1 MGFFDFFK
9 SKDINKG
16 VEEYRKTKGAVL
28 IDVRTEEEFL
38 YGHIES
44 SLNIPLQ
51 SIDNTLKIIKDK
63 NAPIF
68 VYCRSGGRSSQAA
81 SILKNIGYTN
91 INDIGGIMSY
101 KGAIVR

>member
-1 MGFFDFFK
+1 MQCVLQKQGVENMGFFDFFK

-28 IDVRTEEEFL
+28 IDVRTEEEFS

-51 SIDNTLKIIKDK
+51 SIDNTLKIIKVCVIASDK
-63 NAPIF
+63 
-68 VYCRSGGRSSQAA
+68 SS
-81 SILKNIGYTN
+81 
-91 INDIGGIMSY
+91 
-101 KGAIVR
+101 